1 MAQSQDKI
9 NGKKYQQILLDDP
22 DFLQGIV
29 TNLLQKIIDSEFTE
43 CVGADR
49 YERTP
54 DRTGYRNGSYKRSLK
69 TRVGGIEL
77 SIPRDRDGTFQP
89 SLFARFQRNEKALL
103 LSLMEMT
110 LEGVSTRKVSRITE
124 QLCGTTFSKSLVSSL
139 SSDLDEQLSA
149 WRNRPLSGT
158 WPYLYVD
165 ALYEKVRHAG
175 RVRSM
180 AVLIVVGV
188 KETGHRSVL
197 AVEVCNSENEA
208 DYGDLF
214 SDLIVRGL
222 TGVKLVISDD
232 HKGLVNAINRHFQ
245 GSVRQRCQVH
255 FMRNLLRRLRK
266 SDRSWVMSAM
276 KDIFN
281 APDRADAD
289 RRIRNFYE
297 KLDGKYSDL
306 VDWLEENI
314 NETLTVYDFPPA
326 HHKRIRSTNGI
337 ERLNEEIRRRTRV
350 IRIFPNIQ
358 SCLRMASALCQEQDE
373 EWSTGKRYLDM
384 TLMPWIKGVE
394 TEDIVRRAV

>member
-232 HKGLVNAINRHFQ
+232 HKGLVNAINRYFQ

-384 TLMPWIKGVE
+384 TLMPGIKGVE

>member
-1 MAQSQDKI
+1 MAQSQDTFQ
-9 NGKKYQQILLDDP
+9 GKDYQQILIDDP

-29 TNLLQKIIDSEFTE
+29 SHVLQKIIDSEFTE
-43 CVGADR
+43 YVGADR
-49 YERTP
+49 YERTS
-54 DRTGYRNGSYKRSLK
+54 DRTGYRNGSYKRALK

-77 SIPRDRDGTFQP
+77 SIPRDREGAFQP
-89 SLFARFQRNEKALL
+89 SLFARFQRNEKALI

-110 LEGVSTRKVSRITE
+110 LEGVSTRKVSKITE
-124 QLCGTTFSKSLVSSL
+124 QLCGTSFSKSLVSSL
-139 SSDLDEQLSA
+139 SASLDEQLSA
-149 WRNRPLSGT
+149 WRNRPLTGY

-165 ALYEKVRHAG
+165 ALYEKVRHVG

-188 KETGHRSVL
+188 NENGHRSVL

-214 SDLIVRGL
+214 SSLIKRGL

-232 HKGLVNAINRHFQ
+232 HKGLVNAIHRHFQ
-245 GSVRQRCQVH
+245 GSGRQRCQVH

-266 SDRSWVMSAM
+266 SDRSSVMSAM

-281 APDRADAD
+281 APDRADAEG
-289 RRIRNFYE
+289 RIKVLYE
-297 KLDGKYSDL
+297 RLDSKYSDL

-314 NETLTVYDFPPA
+314 NETLTVYDFPSA

-373 EWSTGKRYLDM
+373 EWVTGKRYLDM
-384 TLMPWIKGVE
+384 TLMPKQE
-394 TEDIVRRAV
+394 REESEDKVRRAV

>member
-1 MAQSQDKI
+1 MAQSQDKFK
-9 NGKKYQQILLDDP
+9 GKKYQQILLDDP

-29 TNLLQKIIDSEFTE
+29 SNVLQKIIDSEFTDYI
-43 CVGADR
+43 GADR
-49 YERTP
+49 YERTS
-54 DRTGYRNGSYKRSLK
+54 DRIGYRNGSYKRALK

-77 SIPRDRDGTFQP
+77 SIPRDREGAFQP

-110 LEGVSTRKVSRITE
+110 LEGVSTRKVSKITE

-165 ALYEKVRHAG
+165 ALYEKIRHAG

-188 KETGHRSVL
+188 NETGHRSVL
-197 AVEVCNSENEA
+197 AIEVCNSENEA

-214 SDLIVRGL
+214 SDLMGRGL

-289 RRIRNFYE
+289 KRIKILYE

-314 NETLTVYDFPPA
+314 NETLTVYDFPSA

-384 TLMPWIKGVE
+384 TLMPEDKGVE
-394 TEDIVRRAV
+394 TEDRVRRAV